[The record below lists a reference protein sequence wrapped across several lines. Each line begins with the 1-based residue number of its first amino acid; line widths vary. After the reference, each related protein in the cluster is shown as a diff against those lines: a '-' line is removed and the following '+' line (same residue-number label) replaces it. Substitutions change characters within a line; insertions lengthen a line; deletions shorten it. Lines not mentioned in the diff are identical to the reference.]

1 MVSVVESLQV
11 DTSDVTKGS
20 YIACMYD
27 EEVWYGLVEEIS
39 EEFGDF
45 FIKFMHPSV
54 GGRRFVFPEK
64 DDTCWV
70 RESDILCTIEPPNLT
85 SGRGGYS
92 ISDESKSKAE
102 KAHTCTL
109 WERTLK

>member
-27 EEVWYGLVEEIS
+27 EEVWYGLVEKIS
-39 EEFGDF
+39 EEFGDSF
-45 FIKFMHPSV
+45 MKFIHPSV
-54 GGRRFVFPEK
+54 EGRRFVFPEK

-70 RESDILCTIEPPNLT
+70 RESDIPCTIQPPNLT

-92 ISDESKSKAE
+92 ISEESKSKAE
-102 KAHTCTL
+102 KAHIL

>member
-1 MVSVVESLQV
+1 MVSVVESLQI

-45 FIKFMHPSV
+45 FNKSSCILVLEVGLFFLKMMTLAGFMKVTFFALLSPQILPV
-54 GGRRFVFPEK
+54 EEEGTPFRRNQRP
-64 DDTCWV
+64 
-70 RESDILCTIEPPNLT
+70 R
-85 SGRGGYS
+85 
-92 ISDESKSKAE
+92 
-102 KAHTCTL
+102 
-109 WERTLK
+109 LKRHIRCGLKL

>member
-1 MVSVVESLQV
+1 MVIVVESLQV

-45 FIKFMHPSV
+45 
-54 GGRRFVFPEK
+54 
-64 DDTCWV
+64 
-70 RESDILCTIEPPNLT
+70 
-85 SGRGGYS
+85 
-92 ISDESKSKAE
+92 
-102 KAHTCTL
+102 
-109 WERTLK
+109 

>member
-1 MVSVVESLQV
+1 MKSPQERGGI

-45 FIKFMHPSV
+45 FIKVHAS
-54 GGRRFVFPEK
+54 
-64 DDTCWV
+64 
-70 RESDILCTIEPPNLT
+70 
-85 SGRGGYS
+85 
-92 ISDESKSKAE
+92 
-102 KAHTCTL
+102 
-109 WERTLK
+109 

>member
-1 MVSVVESLQV
+1 MVSVMESLQD

-45 FIKFMHPSV
+45 LKIKFMHPSV
-54 GGRRFVFPEK
+54 GGRRIVFPEK

-70 RESDILCTIEPPNLT
+70 HESNI
-85 SGRGGYS
+85 
-92 ISDESKSKAE
+92 
-102 KAHTCTL
+102 
-109 WERTLK
+109 